1 MPTYTWQTPV
11 TDRSSG
17 EARMTVRD
25 MNRITQNINYLRARG
40 RGLGFVFGESTDT
53 AKTSWIYNDIITVEE
68 WEDIKQALK
77 GLARGVGYTYPSSMA
92 PDNRMTYQN
101 INNVESITLG
111 VAERLRLLKSQAALT
126 HYADTE
132 VYAGDAAVYWY
143 TGGVN

>member
-1 MPTYTWQTPV
+1 MATYTWQRPV

-25 MNRITQNINYLRARG
+25 MNRITQNINYLREKG
-40 RGLGFVFGESTDT
+40 RSLGFVFGESTDT

-77 GLARGVGYTYPSSMA
+77 GLARGVGYSYSTEP
-92 PDNRMTYQN
+92 NNNMTYQN

-111 VAERLRLLKSQAALT
+111 VAERLRLLEGQAALT

-132 VYAGDAAVYWY
+132 VYAGDAAVYRY
-143 TGGVN
+143 PGGVN